1 MWSTSNG
8 NEIKLILNKLSSVNL
23 SKDAKE
29 ILDFSKNQ
37 YKVNLSLKV
46 ENYLEEFLSK
56 KSKYNIA
63 SSFTYNKNIVI
74 CNTIISYYKY

>member
-29 ILDFSKNQ
+29 ILDIALLTNSYFPK
-37 YKVNLSLKV
+37 
-46 ENYLEEFLSK
+46 ENITEEEF
-56 KSKYNIA
+56 I
-63 SSFTYNKNIVI
+63 
-74 CNTIISYYKY
+74 